1 MTVGNVDGI
10 VVVGPAEGGCDGCN
24 EGRNEGTKVGF
35 IEGLMDGLR
44 VTITEGQGIG
54 RLEGRQD

>member
-1 MTVGNVDGI
+1 MDGI

-24 EGRNEGTKVGF
+24 EGQNEGPKVGF
-35 IEGLMDGLR
+35 IEGFMDGLR
-44 VTITEGQGIG
+44 VTITEGQGVG

>member
-1 MTVGNVDGI
+1 MTVGYVDGI

-24 EGRNEGTKVGF
+24 DGRNEGKKVGF

-44 VTITEGQGIG
+44 VTMTEGQGIG
-54 RLEGRQD
+54 RLED